1 MPVNRA
7 HKEAEQAL
15 LAQIPELPNWSCRRI
30 ERIASDKNFQAA
42 MVKIF
47 TKSSKTSRVFK
58 RLHSHVN
65 ARLQAHQQ
73 AGSAA
78 KEPNQVIV
86 DDNAMVHEA
95 MEDDE
100 DQAEED
106 QPMEHQAADDENEA
120 QPMEHGAIEDEAHQ
134 GDEDQQ
140 MEHEAI
146 EDEAHQ
152 GDEDQQME
160 HEAIEAPGNR
170 VHGEEPVQEEA
181 AHAQG
186 NRVEGQRWI
195 TRQTKD
201 APAQTAA
208 GENRKLA
215 RIEEEPARMVKIKSE
230 GNIPALVESSRDDSQ
245 EDLRGLSTSGTI
257 SYHDVLHC
265 IPGDSISGNK
275 EFNYERG

>member
-1 MPVNRA
+1 M
-7 HKEAEQAL
+7 
-15 LAQIPELPNWSCRRI
+15 LAQISELPNWSCRRI

-120 QPMEHGAIEDEAHQ
+120 QPMEHG
-134 GDEDQQ
+134 
-140 MEHEAI
+140 AI